1 MTQGKDA
8 HDENWMRLALA
19 QAQAAQ
25 GSGEVPVGAVVVCN
39 GLVLGVGRNES
50 IGAHDPTAHAE
61 MVALRAAAKHLG
73 NYRLEGCDLYVTL
86 EPCTMCAGAMLH
98 SRLRR
103 VVYGAPDPKTGA
115 AGSVLD
121 VFANSQ
127 LNHQTQVQGGVLAP
141 VCADLLQEFFKKQRT
156 LQQLEKLQ
164 SCRALRDDALR
175 TPESRFAELPEPSLY
190 VNDLPSLAGLRMHY
204 LDAGL
209 STDTSTLF
217 CVHSPKEWSYAWRSL
232 IKQAQTLGQRIVCPD
247 QIGFGKSDKPK
258 RSSFHTLGWHA
269 QVLVELMDR
278 LDLKQ
283 VELLV
288 SDDASELASHIRA
301 LIPKRVKNIQSVQPE
316 FMAPAAANA
325 PFPDNGY
332 RAALR
337 AFSSL
342 KMTTRVIDTPASSS

>member
-1 MTQGKDA
+1 
-8 HDENWMRLALA
+8 
-19 QAQAAQ
+19 
-25 GSGEVPVGAVVVCN
+25 
-39 GLVLGVGRNES
+39 
-50 IGAHDPTAHAE
+50 
-61 MVALRAAAKHLG
+61 
-73 NYRLEGCDLYVTL
+73 
-86 EPCTMCAGAMLH
+86 
-98 SRLRR
+98 
-103 VVYGAPDPKTGA
+103 
-115 AGSVLD
+115 
-121 VFANSQ
+121 
-127 LNHQTQVQGGVLAP
+127 
-141 VCADLLQEFFKKQRT
+141 LQDFFKKQRA
-156 LQQLEKLQ
+156 LQQFDKHQ
-164 SCRALRDDALR
+164 SGRALREDALR
-175 TPESRFAELPEPSLY
+175 TPESCFAELLESPGSSFY

-342 KMTTRVIDTPASSS
+342 KMTTRVIDTPASNS